1 MDSPHP
7 NDPLSE
13 NLQHWR
19 VTPARDPGFRPA
31 VWRRIAQRSRDTWA
45 GYVRA
50 HRLAWSVAAVA
61 VVGVAGWTG
70 HAAAQARLAA
80 ERDAM
85 VTAYLVELDPR
96 VQAGL
101 RP

>member
-13 NLQHWR
+13 SLRHWR
-19 VTPARDPGFRPA
+19 VTPPRDPGFRPA
-31 VWRRIAQRSRDTWA
+31 VWRRMAQRSRDTWA

-50 HRLAWSVAAVA
+50 HRLAWSVAAIA
-61 VVGVAGWTG
+61 MVGVAGWTG

>member
-1 MDSPHP
+1 MDSPGPH
-7 NDPLSE
+7 DPLSAT
-13 NLQHWR
+13 LQHWR
-19 VTPARDPGFRPA
+19 VAPARAPGFRPA
-31 VWRRIAQRSRDTWA
+31 VWRRIAQRSRDTWT
-45 GYVRA
+45 GYVQA